1 MVLSS
6 IEKLK
11 KMRVLLIDDDQ
22 WIRSSLSYYFKKK
35 TQEFQAVET
44 AEDALSYL
52 DNHPCDIVIS
62 DYKLPGMDGLT
73 LLNRLKKDASPVL
86 KILIT
91 AYTTEDV
98 VARARDIGLDGFI
111 KKPFN
116 AHDIEE
122 LLERLMENPV
132 LGN

>member
-1 MVLSS
+1 MKPTNTNNPAHVDVMKGTIDNILTN
-6 IEKLK
+6 IREKA
-11 KMRVLLIDDDQ
+11 DPD
-22 WIRSSLSYYFKKK
+22 
-35 TQEFQAVET
+35 E
-44 AEDALSYL
+44 
-52 DNHPCDIVIS
+52 
-62 DYKLPGMDGLT
+62 
-73 LLNRLKKDASPVL
+73 LNRLKKDASPVL